1 MKTHVLLALVG
12 LATGLITPAFS
23 QTTPKEL
30 VGTWTIVSI
39 TLEKDGKKTD
49 LLGPIHKADG

>member
-1 MKTHVLLALVG
+1 MKTHALLALVG
-12 LATGLITPAFS
+12 LATGFITPAFA

-30 VGTWTIVSI
+30 VGTWTMVSV

-49 LLGPIHKADG
+49 FTGPIHKAN